1 MNLIVLVLIAA
12 LPLFPFLHPGL
23 PITHD
28 GADHVARIANFY
40 QNLSEGNLIPRW
52 AANLNWGYGHPILM
66 FLYPLPSYFASL
78 FHFLSFSFIDSLK
91 IVFALGFIASGAAMY
106 LWLKNFLDKYAAFF
120 GAILYM
126 FAPYRFVDLYVR
138 GAIGEHIAF
147 IFPPLLLYFLL
158 KLSQDS
164 KNKLFY
170 IAGVSLSFSF
180 LILSHNAISLMF
192 IPFIALYIIYLF
204 YLKKNKKFL
213 FLCFLSIL
221 LGLGLSFFFWFP
233 AFFEGKYTL
242 RDIVTEGE
250 YIKRFASPISLIFGK
265 WSFGGSGIFSTQ
277 IGIIH
282 LIIALIS
289 PVVLLKLFKEKSKL
303 LLFFVLTL
311 FYFLFSSFLLL
322 KESNII
328 YQSITTLQKL
338 QFPWRFLS
346 TVVFSSAILGAFSIY
361 ILNKRYQK
369 MVLLL
374 LVLLTLGLSFPYW
387 KTNGYFQKGDKFFS
401 NIYKGTTDTGESSP
415 IWSIRFMEKSAKATI
430 EVISGEASF
439 EKFQRKST
447 YHSYQVNVLSETARV
462 RENTLYFPNWI
473 VLVDGKETPIEF
485 QDPANRGIITFYVS
499 QGKHK
504 VELLF
509 KDTKLRTV
517 SNVISFTSLLTLVLL
532 FGFHL
537 KLKYEKANN

>member
-439 EKFQRKST
+439 EKLQRKST

-473 VLVDGKETPIEF
+473 VLVDGKETLIEF
-485 QDPANRGIITFYVS
+485 QDPANRGIITFYLSKGTHRVD
-499 QGKHK
+499 
-504 VELLF
+504 LTF
-509 KDTKLRTV
+509 KNTKLR
-517 SNVISFTSLLTLVLL
+517 NFANFISMFSALL
-532 FGFHL
+532 FIPLIIFGL
-537 KLKYEKANN
+537 KRKYV

>member
-439 EKFQRKST
+439 EKLQRKST

>member
-439 EKFQRKST
+439 EKLQRKST

-473 VLVDGKETPIEF
+473 VLVDGKETLIEF
-485 QDPANRGIITFYVS
+485 QDPANRGIITFYLPKGTHRVD
-499 QGKHK
+499 
-504 VELLF
+504 LTF
-509 KDTKLRTV
+509 KNTKLR
-517 SNVISFTSLLTLVLL
+517 NFANFISMFSALL
-532 FGFHL
+532 FIPLIIFGL
-537 KLKYEKANN
+537 KRKYV

>member
-401 NIYKGTTDTGESSP
+401 DIYKGTTDTGESSP
-415 IWSIRFMEKSAKATI
+415 IWSIRFMEKGAKANI
-430 EVISGEASF
+430 EVISGRANIQTI
-439 EKFQRKST
+439 KRKST

-485 QDPANRGIITFYVS
+485 QDPANRGIITFYLSKGTHRVD
-499 QGKHK
+499 
-504 VELLF
+504 LTF
-509 KDTKLRTV
+509 KNTKLR
-517 SNVISFTSLLTLVLL
+517 NFANFISMFSALL
-532 FGFHL
+532 FIPLIIFNSIQ
-537 KLKYEKANN
+537 Y

>member
-1 MNLIVLVLIAA
+1 
-12 LPLFPFLHPGL
+12 
-23 PITHD
+23 
-28 GADHVARIANFY
+28 
-40 QNLSEGNLIPRW
+40 
-52 AANLNWGYGHPILM
+52 
-66 FLYPLPSYFASL
+66 
-78 FHFLSFSFIDSLK
+78 
-91 IVFALGFIASGAAMY
+91 
-106 LWLKNFLDKYAAFF
+106 
-120 GAILYM
+120 
-126 FAPYRFVDLYVR
+126 
-138 GAIGEHIAF
+138 
-147 IFPPLLLYFLL
+147 
-158 KLSQDS
+158 
-164 KNKLFY
+164 
-170 IAGVSLSFSF
+170 
-180 LILSHNAISLMF
+180 
-192 IPFIALYIIYLF
+192 
-204 YLKKNKKFL
+204 
-213 FLCFLSIL
+213 
-221 LGLGLSFFFWFP
+221 
-233 AFFEGKYTL
+233 
-242 RDIVTEGE
+242 
-250 YIKRFASPISLIFGK
+250 
-265 WSFGGSGIFSTQ
+265 
-277 IGIIH
+277 
-282 LIIALIS
+282 
-289 PVVLLKLFKEKSKL
+289 

-439 EKFQRKST
+439 EKLQRKST

-537 KLKYEKANN
+537 KLKYEKANIKENKGILAHELCHFEDYMHWNLFESIICPSIISKNDCNIISVRFCKFIIEKLFRILLPPLTPVFFASSRFSYTQAIAFDNIPSSTQAHLEDLINISSHKHSSGISCKT

>member
-120 GAILYM
+120 GVILYM

-282 LIIALIS
+282 LII
-289 PVVLLKLFKEKSKL
+289 
-303 LLFFVLTL
+303 FFVLTL

-361 ILNKRYQK
+361 ILNNRYQK

-439 EKFQRKST
+439 EKLQRKST

-485 QDPANRGIITFYVS
+485 QGSAIRGIILFYVFL
-499 QGKHK
+499 GKHRK
-504 VELLF
+504 
-509 KDTKLRTV
+509 
-517 SNVISFTSLLTLVLL
+517 
-532 FGFHL
+532 
-537 KLKYEKANN
+537 

>member
-439 EKFQRKST
+439 EKLQRKST

-532 FGFHL
+532 FSFHL

>member
-12 LPLFPFLHPGL
+12 LPLLPFLHPGL

-250 YIKRFASPISLIFGK
+250 YIKRFVSPISLIFGK

-439 EKFQRKST
+439 EKLQRKST

>member
-12 LPLFPFLHPGL
+12 LPLLPFLHPGL

-28 GADHVARIANFY
+28 GVDHVARIANFY
-40 QNLSEGNLIPRW
+40 QSLSEGNLIPRW
-52 AANLNWGYGHPILM
+52 AENLNWGYGHPILM

-78 FHFLSFSFIDSLK
+78 FHFLGLSFIDSVK
-91 IVFALGFIASGAAMY
+91 IVFVLGFIASGAAMY

-147 IFPPLLLYFLL
+147 IFPPLVLYFLL

-170 IAGVSLSFSF
+170 TVGASLSFSF

-204 YLKKNKKFL
+204 YLKKDKKILLYSFS
-213 FLCFLSIL
+213 SII

-250 YIKRFASPISLIFGK
+250 YVKRFVNPASLIFGK
-265 WSFGGSGIFSTQ
+265 WSFGTSGVFSTQ
-277 IGIIH
+277 IGIVN
-282 LIIALIS
+282 LIIVLIS
-289 PVVLLKLFKEKSKL
+289 PIVLFKLLKEKSKL
-303 LLFFVLTL
+303 LLFFVLTF

-322 KESNII
+322 KESNFI
-328 YQSITTLQKL
+328 YQMITTLQKL

-369 MVLLL
+369 IVLLL

-401 NIYKGTTDTGESSP
+401 DIYKGTTDTGESSP
-415 IWSIRFMEKSAKATI
+415 IWSIRFMEKSAKAEI
-430 EVISGEASF
+430 EVISGEAIL
-439 EKFQRKST
+439 EKQQRKPT
-447 YHSYQVNVLSETARV
+447 YHSYQINVLSETARI

-485 QDPANRGIITFYVS
+485 QDPASRGIITFYIS
-499 QGKHK
+499 QGEHK

-517 SNVISFTSLLTLVLL
+517 SNIISFASLLTLVLL
-532 FGFHL
+532 LGSNL
-537 KLKYEKANN
+537 KLKHEKTNN

>member
-1 MNLIVLVLIAA
+1 
-12 LPLFPFLHPGL
+12 
-23 PITHD
+23 
-28 GADHVARIANFY
+28 
-40 QNLSEGNLIPRW
+40 
-52 AANLNWGYGHPILM
+52 
-66 FLYPLPSYFASL
+66 
-78 FHFLSFSFIDSLK
+78 
-91 IVFALGFIASGAAMY
+91 
-106 LWLKNFLDKYAAFF
+106 
-120 GAILYM
+120 
-126 FAPYRFVDLYVR
+126 
-138 GAIGEHIAF
+138 
-147 IFPPLLLYFLL
+147 
-158 KLSQDS
+158 
-164 KNKLFY
+164 
-170 IAGVSLSFSF
+170 
-180 LILSHNAISLMF
+180 
-192 IPFIALYIIYLF
+192 
-204 YLKKNKKFL
+204 
-213 FLCFLSIL
+213 
-221 LGLGLSFFFWFP
+221 
-233 AFFEGKYTL
+233 
-242 RDIVTEGE
+242 
-250 YIKRFASPISLIFGK
+250 
-265 WSFGGSGIFSTQ
+265 
-277 IGIIH
+277 
-282 LIIALIS
+282 
-289 PVVLLKLFKEKSKL
+289 
-303 LLFFVLTL
+303 
-311 FYFLFSSFLLL
+311 
-322 KESNII
+322 
-328 YQSITTLQKL
+328 
-338 QFPWRFLS
+338 
-346 TVVFSSAILGAFSIY
+346 
-361 ILNKRYQK
+361 

-439 EKFQRKST
+439 EKLQRKST